1 MIFVD
6 VILPLPLSDTY
17 TYAVPAE
24 FEKRVQEGYRVIV
37 QFGSKKI
44 YTGIVKRLHSEKPEN
59 ITVKDILEV
68 LDDSPIVLN
77 KQMRL
82 WEWISQYYIC
92 TLGDVYKAALP
103 AGIKPESETVV
114 VANDEFDNDSELTKR
129 EKEIVAAIREKGNIK
144 ATLLGKE
151 LGIKN
156 ILPVLA
162 ALMTKKA
169 VSVKE
174 ELKQRYKE
182 KTEIRIKLPRNLD
195 RNKANILLLSL
206 KNAPKQHELMRFIL
220 ESGRMEEA
228 NADGVSRNEL
238 MAKAGCSMQTIKAL
252 VDKGLLEQNEIEIG
266 RLGEDTEYGNAE
278 KNIHT
283 LNEEQDCA
291 LNKILELFKDKNTVL
306 LHGVTSSGKTEVYIH
321 LIKKYIDEG
330 KQVLYLLPEIALTT
344 QITGRLKRVFG
355 DVLGV
360 YHSKFP
366 DAERVEI
373 YKKQLSDNPYKVILG
388 VRSSIFLPFTN
399 LGLVIIDEEHE
410 QSYKQQEPAP
420 RYNARNA
427 GIMLAGMFKAKTLL
441 GTATPCLET
450 YSNALNGKYGMV
462 EMMHRFKS
470 VKMPEIRV
478 IDIKRLRHQKRM
490 KGMFSQDMI
499 NAINEAL
506 KNGEQIILFQ
516 NRRGYAPIV
525 ECKACGWV
533 ARCEHCD
540 VSLTYHKGTKQMTC
554 HYCGHSYSIPEL
566 CPNCMEPTLTNH
578 GAGTEKIEDDIKAI
592 FPNAKT
598 ARLDLDTARTRL
610 SYEKIID
617 GFSNHETDILIGT
630 QMVSKGLD
638 FDNVGV
644 VGILDADTMLNYPDF
659 RSYERAFHMIA
670 QVAGRAG
677 RKNKQGLV
685 ILQTRSADADIIH
698 QVVNYDYKSMYET
711 QMEERKLF
719 RYPPYYRL
727 IYIYLKHKDNMRL
740 DSLSQ
745 MTASVLSNIFKD
757 RVLGP
762 DKPPVARIQSLYIR
776 KIVLKIENNASLQK
790 IREILLKTQDWIM
803 SRPESNGLSIYY
815 DVDPL

>member
-17 TYAVPAE
+17 TYGVPSE
-24 FEKRVQEGYRVIV
+24 FEDKVQIGYRVIV

-44 YTGIVKRLHSEKPEN
+44 YTGIVKRVHSDKPEN
-59 ITVKDILEV
+59 IKVKDILEV

-77 KQMRL
+77 NQLKL
-82 WEWISQYYIC
+82 WEWIAQYYLC
-92 TLGDVYKAALP
+92 TVGDVYKAALP

-114 VANDEFDNDSELTKR
+114 VANEDFDKDDELTKR
-129 EKEIVAAIREKGNIK
+129 EKEVVDAIREKGNIK

-156 ILPVLA
+156 ILPLLA
-162 ALMTKKA
+162 TLMAKNA

-174 ELKQRYKE
+174 ELKQMYKE
-182 KTEIRIKLPRNLD
+182 KTEIRIKLSDKLD
-195 RNKANILLLSL
+195 RNKANIVLLSL
-206 KNAPKQHELMRFIL
+206 KNAPKQQELIRFML
-220 ESGRMEEA
+220 ESPYMKETK
-228 NADGVSRNEL
+228 ADDISRNEL
-238 MAKAGCSMQTIKAL
+238 ISKSGCTSQTIKAL

-266 RLGEDTEYGNAE
+266 RLSENGEWADNEGNINE
-278 KNIHT
+278 
-283 LNEEQDCA
+283 LNDEQSKA
-291 LNKILELFKDKNTVL
+291 YQKIIEQFKDKNTVL

-321 LIKKYIDEG
+321 LIKKYIEEG

-355 DVLGV
+355 DALGV

-366 DAERVEI
+366 DADRVEI
-373 YKKQLSDNPYKVILG
+373 YKKLLSDYPYKVILG

-427 GIMLAGMFKAKTLL
+427 GIMLAGMFNAKTLL
-441 GTATPCLET
+441 GTATPSLET

-470 VKMPEIRV
+470 VKMPEIKV
-478 IDIKRLRHQKRM
+478 VDIKRLRHQKRM
-490 KGMFSQDMI
+490 KGLFSQEMI
-499 NAINEAL
+499 NAIHDAL
-506 KNGEQIILFQ
+506 QNGEQIILFQ

-525 ECKACGWV
+525 QCKACGWV

-554 HYCGHSYSIPEL
+554 HYCGHTYSIPEL

-578 GAGTEKIEDDIKAI
+578 GAGTEKIEDDIKMM
-592 FPNAKT
+592 FPDARI
-598 ARLDLDTARTRL
+598 ARLDLDTARTRQ

-685 ILQTRSADADIIH
+685 ILQTRSADSDIIH

-727 IYIYLKHKDNMRL
+727 IYIYLKHKDNARL

-776 KIVLKIENNASLQK
+776 KIVLKIENNASLHK
-790 IREILLKTQDWIM
+790 IREILVKTQEWIM
-803 SRPESNGLSIYY
+803 SRQDANGLTIYY